1 MSDTVK
7 TINRFYRFCS
17 KPDEESVYSRLLLT
31 DRQDTIYKMYYRQD
45 KDINFI
51 ADTINVC
58 PSLVDKEL
66 KIIRTKIINILNIT

>member
-1 MSDTVK
+1 MSDVVK
-7 TINRFYRFCS
+7 RINNFFRYCS
-17 KPDEESVYSRLLLT
+17 KSDESLVYDKLLLT

-51 ADTINVC
+51 ADTINAC

-66 KIIRTKIINILNIT
+66 KIIRTKIIRVLDL